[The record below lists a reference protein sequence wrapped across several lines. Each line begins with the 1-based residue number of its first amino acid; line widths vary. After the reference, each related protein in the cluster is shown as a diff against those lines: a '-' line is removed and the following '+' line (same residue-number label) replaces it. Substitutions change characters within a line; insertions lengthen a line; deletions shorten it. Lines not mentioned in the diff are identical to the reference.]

1 MVRHRLAAALPAAL
15 LSAAALSALP
25 LTAGPALAAGGFPV
39 TAVHVP
45 GGAVLVTADS
55 RTGTAFVGNGNDSRI
70 TAIRAS
76 GSLGASLHG
85 PCCGEYGLADDAATG
100 TVLAAGID
108 DDLYAIDEATHHA
121 AVIDVAGPTG
131 LGAPGAVAVDPVTG
145 RVYATS
151 VYDDV
156 VTVADEVTHE
166 VSARITLPDQPLQLA
181 VDPLAH
187 KVFLVGGSSVWIVDE
202 RTNRVTSTVALGR
215 AADDVGIDQRA
226 GLVYVTSQ
234 QDDTLTEISVRTGH
248 VLGRVHVDA
257 MPGSTLLS
265 VSVDPVAHLVY
276 VASYDAGAISV
287 VDGCTL
293 HVVARVHVGG
303 SPLDVAA
310 SASTGKVYVVD
321 GSSSVKVISPAR

>member
-1 MVRHRLAAALPAAL
+1 MIRHRLVAVLPAAL
-15 LSAAALSALP
+15 LAAAALCALP
-25 LTAGPALAAGGFPV
+25 LTAGPALAASHFPV

-55 RTGTAFVGNGNDSRI
+55 RTGTAYVGNGNDGRI

-76 GSLGASLHG
+76 GSLGATLHG
-85 PCCGEYGLADDAATG
+85 PCCGEYGLADDPTTR

-108 DDLYAIDEATHHA
+108 DDLYAVDEATHVA
-121 AVIDVAGPTG
+121 TVIDVAGPLG

-156 VTVADEVTHE
+156 VTVADVVTHQ
-166 VSARITLPDQPLQLA
+166 VRARITLPDQPLQLA

-187 KVFLVGGSSVWIVDE
+187 KVFLVGGSSVWVVDE
-202 RTNRVTSTVALGR
+202 RTNKVTSTVALGR
-215 AADDVGIDQRA
+215 AGGDVGIDQRS
-226 GLVYVTSQ
+226 GLVYVTSP
-234 QDDTLTEISVRTGH
+234 QDDTLTEISVRTAR
-248 VLGRVHVDA
+248 VVGRVHVDA
-257 MPGSTLLS
+257 AHGGTSLA
-265 VSVDPVAHLVY
+265 VAVDPQTHLVF
-276 VASYDAGAISV
+276 VASYDAGAVYV

-310 SASTGKVYVVD
+310 SPSTGKVYVVD
-321 GSSSVKVISPAR
+321 GSSSVKVISAAP